1 MNREDFRIL
10 KEKVHG
16 RDLVYL
22 DNAATSQKPQQ
33 VLDAI
38 MEAYSRWN
46 SNIHRGVHHLSQVAT
61 MKHEEARKRVAEFIG
76 AKSSDEI
83 IFTKGTTDSLN
94 ALAFSFGEWKVEEG
108 DEIIVSGLEHHS
120 NIVPWQMLCERKK
133 AVLKVIPLL
142 EDLSLDIEA
151 FKGLLSE
158 KTKLVSV
165 AHVSNVL
172 GTIQPVEEIIRLA
185 HEKNVP
191 VCIDGAQSVPH
202 MKVDVQALDCDFM
215 AFSGHKMYGPTGIG
229 VLYGK
234 REWLEKLPPH
244 EGGGEMIHHVRW
256 SGTTFNELP
265 YKFEAGTPNFV
276 GSWGLKTAIYYME
289 GIGLERIEEHER
301 ELTEYCEERL
311 KIGNWSLDIGDC
323 RIKVYGVG
331 KKAGVISFNVYRNQE
346 SGIRN
351 QESGIRNQEL
361 IHPFDIGTLLDQQG
375 VAVRTGHHCAEPLI
389 EEIGVPGTVRVSFG
403 LYNEKGDVD
412 SFISAL
418 KKALQILM

>member
-1 MNREDFRIL
+1 MNRADFPIL
-10 KEKVHG
+10 NEQVHK
-16 RDLVYL
+16 RPLVYL

-38 MEAYSRWN
+38 VKAYSHWN

-61 MKHEEARKRVAEFIG
+61 SKHEEARAAVAKFIN
-76 AKSSDEI
+76 ARSSDEI
-83 IFTKGTTDSLN
+83 VFTKGTTDSIN
-94 ALAFSFGEWKVEEG
+94 ALAFSIGELLVHEG

-133 AVLKVIPLL
+133 AVLRHIPLR

-172 GTIQPVEEIIRLA
+172 GTIQPITEIIRLA
-185 HEKNVP
+185 HEKKVP

-202 MKVDVQALDCDFM
+202 RKVDVQALDCDFLV
-215 AFSGHKMYGPTGIG
+215 FSGHKMYGPTGIG

-234 REWLEKLPPH
+234 REWLEQLPPH
-244 EGGGEMIHHVRW
+244 EGGGEMINHVRW
-256 SGTTFNELP
+256 SGTTYNDLP
-265 YKFEAGTPNFV
+265 YKCEAGTPNYV
-276 GSWGLKTAIYYME
+276 GSWALKVAIDYMQTV
-289 GIGLERIEEHER
+289 GLECIEAHER
-301 ELTEYCEERL
+301 ELTEYCEAQL
-311 KIGNWSLDIGDC
+311 LTID
-323 RIKVYGVG
+323 GVHIYAAG
-331 KKAGVISFNVYRNQE
+331 QPKAGVLSFNVFAGKQ
-346 SGIRN
+346 
-351 QESGIRNQEL
+351 L

-389 EEIGVPGTVRVSFG
+389 DEIGVPGTVRVSFG
-403 LYNEKGDVD
+403 LYNDKSDVD
-412 SFISAL
+412 AFIAAL
-418 KKALQILM
+418 KKAIMMLS

>member
-1 MNREDFRIL
+1 MKREDFEIL
-10 KEKVHG
+10 KERVHG
-16 RDLVYL
+16 RELVYL
-22 DNAATSQKPQQ
+22 DNAATSQKPQA
-33 VLDAI
+33 VIDAI
-38 MEAYSRWN
+38 SEAYTHWN

-61 MKHEEARKRVAEFIG
+61 SKHEEARQKVADFIG

-94 ALAFSFGEWKVEEG
+94 ALAFSFGEAFIGEG

-133 AVLKVIPLL
+133 AVLRHIPLR

-151 FKGLLSE
+151 FKGLLSAR
-158 KTKLVSV
+158 TKLVSV

-172 GTIQPVEEIIRLA
+172 GTIQPIEEIIRLA
-185 HEKNVP
+185 HAQGVP

-202 MKVDVQALDCDFM
+202 MLVDVQALDCDFL

-244 EGGGEMIHHVRW
+244 EGGGEMINHVRW
-256 SGTTFNELP
+256 SGTTYNELP

-276 GSWGLKTAIYYME
+276 GSYALSKAIDYIQALGWE
-289 GIGLERIEEHER
+289 AIEAHER
-301 ELTEYCEERL
+301 ELTEYCEAQLSAIE
-311 KIGNWSLDIGDC
+311 
-323 RIKVYGVG
+323 GVHIYAAG
-331 KKAGVISFNVYRNQE
+331 QPKAGVISFNIFPANHGSLPMGEGGGR
-346 SGIRN
+346 G
-351 QESGIRNQEL
+351 
-361 IHPFDIGTLLDQQG
+361 IHPFDVGTLLDQQG

-389 EEIGVPGTVRVSFG
+389 DSLGVPGTVRVSFG
-403 LYNEKGDVD
+403 LYNDKGDID
-412 SFISAL
+412 TFLKAL
-418 KKALQILM
+418 KKAIMMLS

>member
-1 MNREDFRIL
+1 MQREDFPIL

-22 DNAATSQKPQQ
+22 DNAATSQKPQP

-38 MEAYSRWN
+38 IEAYTHWN

-61 MKHEEARKRVAEFIG
+61 MKHEEARKKVAEFIG

-83 IFTKGTTDSLN
+83 VFTKGTTDGLN
-94 ALAFSFGEWKVEEG
+94 ALAFCIGELKIKNEKLKITEPYIQEG

-133 AVLKVIPLL
+133 AVLRVIPLRD
-142 EDLSLDIEA
+142 DLSLDLEA

-158 KTKLVSV
+158 KTRLVSV

-172 GTIQPVEEIIRLA
+172 GTIQPIEEIIRLA

-244 EGGGEMIHHVRW
+244 EGGGEMINHVRW
-256 SGTTFNELP
+256 SGTTYNDLP

-276 GSWGLKTAIYYME
+276 GSYALHKAIEYME
-289 GIGLERIEEHER
+289 NVGLEAIEKHEQ

-311 KIGNWSLDIGDC
+311 KSVGC
-323 RIKVYGVG
+323 KVYGVN
-331 KKAGVISFNVYRNQE
+331 KKKVGVISFNVYNGEQ
-346 SGIRN
+346 
-351 QESGIRNQEL
+351 L
-361 IHPFDIGTLLDQQG
+361 IHPFDIGTLLNQQG

-389 EEIGVPGTVRVSFG
+389 DEIGVPGTVRVSFG
-403 LYNEKGDVD
+403 LYNDKADVD
-412 SFISAL
+412 AFIAAL
-418 KKALQILM
+418 KKALQMLM

>member
-1 MNREDFRIL
+1 MNREDFPIL

-38 MEAYSRWN
+38 IEAYTHWN

-61 MKHEEARKRVAEFIG
+61 MKHEEARKKVAEFIG
-76 AKSSDEI
+76 ADSSDEI
-83 IFTKGTTDSLN
+83 IFTKGTTDSIN
-94 ALAFSFGEWKVEEG
+94 ALAFSVGELLVHEG

-120 NIVPWQMLCERKK
+120 NIVPWQMVCERKK
-133 AVLKVIPLL
+133 AVLKVIPLRD
-142 EDLSLDIEA
+142 DLSLDIEA

-185 HEKNVP
+185 HEKGVP
-191 VCIDGAQSVPH
+191 VCLDGAQSVPH
-202 MKVDVQALDCDFM
+202 MRMDVKKLDCDFL
-215 AFSGHKMYGPTGIG
+215 AFSGHKMYSPTGIG

-256 SGTTFNELP
+256 SGTTYNDLP

-276 GSWGLKTAIYYME
+276 GSYALHKAIEYME
-289 GIGLERIEEHER
+289 SVGLDAIEEHER
-301 ELTEYCEERL
+301 ELTEYCEEL
-311 KIGNWSLDIGDC
+311 LNGVGC
-323 RIKVYGVG
+323 KVYSVG
-331 KKAGVISFNVYRNQE
+331 CKKVGVISFNVFNGEQ
-346 SGIRN
+346 
-351 QESGIRNQEL
+351 L

-389 EEIGVPGTVRVSFG
+389 DEMGVPGTVRVSFG
-403 LYNEKGDVD
+403 LYNDKADVD
-412 SFISAL
+412 AFIEAL
-418 KKALQILM
+418 KKAIQMLM

>member
-1 MNREDFRIL
+1 MNREDFPIL

-38 MEAYSRWN
+38 IEAYTHWN

-61 MKHEEARKRVAEFIG
+61 MKHEEARKKVAEFIG
-76 AKSSDEI
+76 ADSSDEI
-83 IFTKGTTDSLN
+83 IFTKGTTDSIN
-94 ALAFSFGEWKVEEG
+94 ALAFSVGELLVHEG

-120 NIVPWQMLCERKK
+120 NIVPWQMVCERKK
-133 AVLKVIPLL
+133 AVLKVIPLRD
-142 EDLSLDIEA
+142 DLSLDIEA

-185 HEKNVP
+185 HEKGVP
-191 VCIDGAQSVPH
+191 VCLDGAQSVPH
-202 MKVDVQALDCDFM
+202 MRMDVKKLDCDFL
-215 AFSGHKMYGPTGIG
+215 AFSGHKMYSPTGIG

-256 SGTTFNELP
+256 SGTTYNDLP

-276 GSWGLKTAIYYME
+276 GSYALHKAIEYME
-289 GIGLERIEEHER
+289 SVGLDAIEEHER
-301 ELTEYCEERL
+301 VLTEYCEEL
-311 KIGNWSLDIGDC
+311 LNGVGC
-323 RIKVYGVG
+323 KVYSVG
-331 KKAGVISFNVYRNQE
+331 CKKVGVISFNVFNGEQ
-346 SGIRN
+346 
-351 QESGIRNQEL
+351 L

-389 EEIGVPGTVRVSFG
+389 DEMGVPGTVRVSFG
-403 LYNEKGDVD
+403 LYNDKADVD
-412 SFISAL
+412 AFIEAL
-418 KKALQILM
+418 KKAIQMLM